1 MANFIDLD
9 FADGEYRF
17 ALPLEQIDEL
27 QRKCGCGIGQIFAR
41 TLKGASRQGGDLVL
55 SPALAEFYALDLI
68 ETVRQGLIG
77 GGEGTVDGKPVVV
90 KPSDARRLVAN
101 YVQGRP
107 LVEAW
112 ELAVSILGAVIIGY
126 DEPGDEGN
134 AEAAASKTQ
143 ETPAS

>member
-17 ALPLEQIDEL
+17 ALPLAQIDEL
-27 QRKCGCGIGQIFAR
+27 QRKCGCGIGQLYAR

-55 SPALAEFYALDLI
+55 SPALAEFYALDLL

-77 GGEGTVDGKPVVV
+77 GAQGTVDGKPVEV
-90 KPSDARRLVAN
+90 KPGDARRLVAN
-101 YVQGRP
+101 YLQNRP

-112 ELAVSILGAVIIGY
+112 EFAVVILSAVIVGY
-126 DEPGDEGN
+126 DPPGDEGN
-134 AEAAASKTQ
+134 GEAAASETQ
-143 ETPAS
+143 ETLAS